1 MPVMKL
7 AEIAAE
13 LDGEVVGNGEVE
25 ISGVARIEDARDG
38 EITFIANPKY
48 TKYLKETKA
57 SAVIVSGEIA
67 EVADKSLLLVKNPY
81 FAFLKTV
88 TLFHPQA
95 PLIEEGIHH
104 TAIIGQNTELGDNLS
119 IGPYVVIGR
128 RCQIGRGTIL
138 LPGAVVADDVRIGED
153 CTIHAYVS
161 LRERVLLG
169 NRVIIHDGTVVGS
182 DGFGYAPEEG
192 KYHKIPQVGTV
203 VIEDDVEIG
212 ANVTIDRATLG
223 ETRIKRGA
231 KLDNLIQV
239 GHNCS
244 IGDDTVIAAQ
254 AGLSGSTHIGR
265 GVRVGGQVGFAGHLE
280 VGDDASIGAQSG
292 VSKSVPPGIMVFGY
306 PARPHME
313 EFRIQAAQ
321 KQLPR
326 LLKEIKDLRDRIRK
340 LEEKMGKKC

>member
-25 ISGVARIEDARDG
+25 ISGVAKIEDARDG

-67 EVADKSLLLVKNPY
+67 EVAGKSLLLVKNPY

-138 LPGAVVADDVRIGED
+138 LPGVVVADDVRIGED

-244 IGDDTVIAAQ
+244 IGDNTVIAAQ
-254 AGLSGSTHIGR
+254 AGLWAVHTL
-265 GVRVGGQVGFAGHLE
+265 GVG
-280 VGDDASIGAQSG
+280 
-292 VSKSVPPGIMVFGY
+292 
-306 PARPHME
+306 
-313 EFRIQAAQ
+313 
-321 KQLPR
+321 
-326 LLKEIKDLRDRIRK
+326 
-340 LEEKMGKKC
+340 